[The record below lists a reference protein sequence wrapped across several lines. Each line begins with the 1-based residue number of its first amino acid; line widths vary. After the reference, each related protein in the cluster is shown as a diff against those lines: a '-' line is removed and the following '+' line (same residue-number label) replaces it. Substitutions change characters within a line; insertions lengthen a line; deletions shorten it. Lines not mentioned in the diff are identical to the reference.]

1 MPSFKDM
8 YIDEI
13 GDLHINQIFCA
24 PKSVDDE
31 KFCFFS
37 QVEIPTGHAVQ
48 LHITDGK
55 AAHATLTNEQ
65 GKSIRIRIDA
75 CKNND
80 FIFQHRK
87 KSLTFQIFREPDGEK
102 AKQRLISELPKYI
115 KSRNNIDY
123 MECAYFV
130 GHLYQLSVD
139 KGLLPDIRN
148 PELDTNLL
156 QLMRKAKPKYQN
168 DFTGFWEAY
177 VQKENRRQATKS
189 QKLSST
195 SLIR

>member
-1 MPSFKDM
+1 
-8 YIDEI
+8 
-13 GDLHINQIFCA
+13 
-24 PKSVDDE
+24 
-31 KFCFFS
+31 
-37 QVEIPTGHAVQ
+37 
-48 LHITDGK
+48 
-55 AAHATLTNEQ
+55 
-65 GKSIRIRIDA
+65 
-75 CKNND
+75 
-80 FIFQHRK
+80 
-87 KSLTFQIFREPDGEK
+87 
-102 AKQRLISELPKYI
+102 
-115 KSRNNIDY
+115 

-177 VQKENRRQATKS
+177 VQKENHRQATKT